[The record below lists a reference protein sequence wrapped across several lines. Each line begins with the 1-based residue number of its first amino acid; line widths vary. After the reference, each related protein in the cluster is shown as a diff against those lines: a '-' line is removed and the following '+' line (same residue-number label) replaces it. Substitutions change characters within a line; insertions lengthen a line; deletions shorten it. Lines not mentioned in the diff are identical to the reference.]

1 MLRRPRPAPASHTHT
16 RGAPAGGGEEWDGG
30 PGPGGTQRR
39 VSRGL
44 EGESRTKGCAGCHR
58 EVTEGR
64 FATPRTPHLLVRSVG
79 SPGVGGGREVLEGE
93 NEDGEDGCHGVGDGN
108 APRGARRGSVF
119 LVPICSSPFFV
130 AFVSCPFVTVCMD
143 VVWGAISAV
152 GLLINESQVVA
163 SSLWMGGARASTGRR
178 IKDPPLFP
186 ETWCVCV
193 CVRPMKSFRDH

>member
-1 MLRRPRPAPASHTHT
+1 MARTAATVLAMET
-16 RGAPAGGGEEWDGG
+16 R
-30 PGPGGTQRR
+30 
-39 VSRGL
+39 L
-44 EGESRTKGCAGCHR
+44 
-58 EVTEGR
+58 
-64 FATPRTPHLLVRSVG
+64 
-79 SPGVGGGREVLEGE
+79 GGR
-93 NEDGEDGCHGVGDGN
+93 GV
-108 APRGARRGSVF
+108 AVF

-193 CVRPMKSFRDH
+193 CPSYEIIQRSLKGI